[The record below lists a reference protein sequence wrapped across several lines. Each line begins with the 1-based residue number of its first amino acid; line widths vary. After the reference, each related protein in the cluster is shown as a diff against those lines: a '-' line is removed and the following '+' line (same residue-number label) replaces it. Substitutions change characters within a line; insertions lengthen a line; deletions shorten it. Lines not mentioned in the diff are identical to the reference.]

1 MVFILHRYIFCELFK
16 VFVLATVALTLI
28 LSLGSMLRPIQEY
41 GVGPEQ
47 VVHLL
52 GYFLPITLTF
62 VLPMGALFAT
72 ALVYGRIASDNELDA
87 CRASGISLMT
97 LVYPGLCLAIITS
110 ITTLILTFHV
120 VPAFIHRAEKA
131 IKANAKQILFRNIQR
146 KGYYKI
152 PGGRFNIYADQARPQ
167 DNLLS
172 GVIIVKF
179 TARQPEK
186 LITAKNAKV
195 VIDSTKKSNEVK
207 IVAQEAYQIDDTG
220 QAYSRQLP
228 ISGRFAPLMSD
239 NIKFQKHNQIK
250 KIKANMLEFYPV
262 RKIAMEVRAQ
272 LGMEMLS
279 EDITKTI
286 TDPDPDNNYYQ
297 FITEDRIV
305 MFTAGRC
312 VPRTDKTLQL
322 VGPIRLLEFDKITHQ
337 RRCQWDSNKGIIKLQ
352 DDQIGSKMVMVLY
365 NPTWDRGGGIKSLA
379 QRHVIKNLP
388 LPGSIEAK
396 LNEDGILETL
406 SDFSSVL
413 KAEPTKELSSMQE
426 GLQRKI
432 LMTFNNIIAETHSRL
447 VFGLGTITLI
457 LISIA
462 MGIILRGGH
471 LLSAFGVSAVP
482 FAALIVFMMSGRQLT
497 KHPQMSPAVGILV
510 MWTGLVILTIIAI
523 MIYRKLLR
531 T

>member
-1 MVFILHRYIFCELFK
+1 MVFILHRYIFRELFK

-28 LSLGSMLRPIQEY
+28 LSLGSMLRPIQKY

-62 VLPMGALFAT
+62 VLPMGTLFAT

-110 ITTLILTFHV
+110 ITTLVLSFHV
-120 VPAFIHRAEKA
+120 VPAFVHRAERA

-172 GVIIVKF
+172 GVIIVKS
-179 TARQPEK
+179 TARQPGK
-186 LITAKNAKV
+186 LITAKNAKI

-207 IVAQEAYQIDDTG
+207 VVAQEAYQIDDTG
-220 QAYSRQLP
+220 QAYSKQLP
-228 ISGRFAPLMSD
+228 VSGRFAPLMSD

-286 TDPDPDNNYYQ
+286 TDPDNSYYQ

-312 VPRTDKTLQL
+312 VPRTNKTLQL

-337 RRCQWDSNKGIIKLQ
+337 RICQWDSNKGMIKLE
-352 DDQIGSKMVMVLY
+352 DEKIGSKMVMVLY
-365 NPTWDRGGGIKSLA
+365 NPTWDRGGGINGLA
-379 QRHVIKNLP
+379 QRHVIKNLSWP
-388 LPGSIEAK
+388 VSIEAK
-396 LNEDGILETL
+396 LAEVGLLQTL
-406 SDFSSVL
+406 DAIPSVL
-413 KAEPTKELSSMQE
+413 STEPTAGLIRLQKQLELK
-426 GLQRKI
+426 RTR
-432 LMTFNNIIAETHSRL
+432 TFNNITAEIHSRL

-482 FAALIVFMMSGRQLT
+482 FAVLVVFMMSGRQLT
-497 KHPQMSPAVGILV
+497 KHPQISPAAGILV
-510 MWTGLVILTIIAI
+510 MWTGLFILTIIAI
-523 MIYRKLLR
+523 MIYRRLLR

>member
-1 MVFILHRYIFCELFK
+1 MVFILHRYIFRELFK

-28 LSLGSMLRPIQEY
+28 LSLSSMLQPIQKY

-131 IKANAKQILFRNIQR
+131 IKANAKQVLFRNIQR

-172 GVIIVKF
+172 GVIIVKS
-179 TARQPEK
+179 TGHLLEK
-186 LITAKNAKV
+186 LITAKNAKI
-195 VIDSTKKSNEVK
+195 VIDSSKKSNEVK

-228 ISGRFAPLMSD
+228 ISGRFAPMMSD
-239 NIKFQKHNQIK
+239 NIKFQKHSQIK
-250 KIKANMLEFYPV
+250 KIKADMMEFYPV

-286 TDPDPDNNYYQ
+286 TDPENSYYQ

-305 MFTAGRC
+305 MFTVGRC
-312 VPRTDKTLQL
+312 VPRADKTLQL

-337 RRCQWDSNKGIIKLQ
+337 RMCQWDSNKGMIKLE
-352 DDQIGSKMVMVLY
+352 DGEIGSKMVMVLY
-365 NPTWDRGGGIKSLA
+365 NPTWDRGGGINGLA
-379 QRHVIKNLP
+379 QRHVIKNLSWP
-388 LPGSIEAK
+388 VSIEAG
-396 LNEDGILETL
+396 LAEEGLLRTL
-406 SDFSSVL
+406 DAIPSVL
-413 KAEPTKELSSMQE
+413 STKPTDTLT
-426 GLQRKI
+426 GLQKQLELKRTRT
-432 LMTFNNIIAETHSRL
+432 LNNIVAEIHSRL

-462 MGIILRGGH
+462 LGIMLRGGH

-482 FAALIVFMMSGRQLT
+482 FAVLIVFMMSGRQLT
-497 KHPQMSPAVGILV
+497 KHPQISPAVGIMV
-510 MWTGLVILTIIAI
+510 MWTGLVILTITAI
-523 MIYRKLLR
+523 IIYRKLLR